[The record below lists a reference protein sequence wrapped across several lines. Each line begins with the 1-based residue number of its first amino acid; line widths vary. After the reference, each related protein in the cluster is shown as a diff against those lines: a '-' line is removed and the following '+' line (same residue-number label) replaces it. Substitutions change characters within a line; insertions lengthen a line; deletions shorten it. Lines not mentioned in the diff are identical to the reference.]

1 MSELGVG
8 YLDLFFA
15 AELFV
20 IFVFGLCMGSFLNVC
35 SFRIA
40 QGQSIIWPG
49 SRCQNCKTR
58 LRALD
63 NIPILSYILLGGRC
77 RHCKVKLSL
86 QYPIVE
92 GAVGILSVLIA
103 LSLGLDLRIL
113 RHVAIAPRL
122 LEATGWFSLC
132 FFVILIGTIDHRT
145 GLVPDVVSLPGIGC
159 GVVFVAL
166 LWKVGGPPNTH
177 RLLPSPLAMTPLSS
191 LWGIMI
197 GGGLFFAVVLLSNGR
212 MMGGGDIRIGALLGA
227 YMGLRLALLS
237 VLIASIVGTALFLP
251 GLIAGR
257 VSRKTE
263 IRFGPLL
270 SFGAI
275 VSSFFGRSLI
285 NWYWGLF

>member
-1 MSELGVG
+1 MGH
-8 YLDLFFA
+8 LDLLFA
-15 AELFV
+15 AELLVF
-20 IFVFGLCMGSFLNVC
+20 FVFGLSMGSFLNVC

-40 QGQSIIWPG
+40 QGQSIVWPG
-49 SRCQNCKTR
+49 SRCQSCKTPI
-58 LRALD
+58 RALD

-92 GAVGILSVLIA
+92 GTVGILSVLIA

-113 RHVAIAPRL
+113 RHGAIAPRL
-122 LEATGWFSLC
+122 LEAAGWFSLC
-132 FFVILIGTIDHRT
+132 FFMILIGTIDHRT
-145 GLVPDVVSLPGIGC
+145 GLVPDVVSLPGIAC
-159 GVVFVAL
+159 GFLLVTL
-166 LWKVGGPPNTH
+166 LWKVGGATNTH

-191 LWGIMI
+191 LLGILI
-197 GGGLFFAVVLLSNGR
+197 GGGLFFAVVLLSKGR

-237 VLIASIVGTALFLP
+237 VLIASIAGTALFLP

-257 VSRKTE
+257 VSRKAE

-275 VSSFFGRSLI
+275 VSSFFGKSLI
-285 NWYWGLF
+285 NWYLGLF